1 MTIAGSPKKLVQD
14 IANAFFTLSAPMLR
28 QYDTADLRTL
38 LANIAIVARDIRAE
52 QVPLEDVMAL
62 KAKNLKL
69 SRLNQA
75 EMIIRA
81 HGKKNRIPL

>member
-14 IANAFFTLSAPMLR
+14 IANAFFTLSPPLLR
-28 QYDTADLRTL
+28 QYDAGDLRTL
-38 LANIAIVARDIRAE
+38 LTNIALVGREIRGE
-52 QVPLEDVMAL
+52 QVPLDDVMAL

-75 EMIIRA
+75 EMVIRA
-81 HGKKNRIPL
+81 YGKKHRLPL

>member
-1 MTIAGSPKKLVQD
+1 MTIAGNPKKLVQD
-14 IANAFFTLSAPMLR
+14 IANAFFSLSAPMLR
-28 QYDTADLRTL
+28 QYDAADLRTL

>member
-14 IANAFFTLSAPMLR
+14 IANAFLTLNPPMLR
-28 QYDTADLRTL
+28 QYDTGDLRTL
-38 LANIAIVARDIRAE
+38 LVNIALVAREIRGE
-52 QVPLEDVMAL
+52 QIPLEDIMAL

-75 EMIIRA
+75 EMVIRA
-81 HGKKNRIPL
+81 YGKKHRLPL